1 MSVSTSGLDPKLPPL
16 IILSEINLNN
26 NCLWGLLFFQKLFG
40 DDFLICV
47 GWCQVQHCQ
56 VIFHMTVNICWAFII
71 ILGTLCAR
79 NPTACRQRCRWL
91 LQLPSVMPGGLSG
104 APAAINWRPPLW
116 DKYLQFISCQL
127 IPLQKSWD
135 DARTYC
141 VCTESADLVDIQSAA
156 EDGFLQVLTGG
167 TAAIWIGRK

>member
-1 MSVSTSGLDPKLPPL
+1 MGITVF
-16 IILSEINLNN
+16 SEIVWRWLPHLRGMMPSAALPSN
-26 NCLWGLLFFQKLFG
+26 
-40 DDFLICV
+40 I
-47 GWCQVQHCQ
+47 
-56 VIFHMTVNICWAFII
+56 HMRVNICWAFII

-79 NPTACRQRCRWL
+79 NPTACRQRCPWL

-104 APAAINWRPPLW
+104 APAATNWRPPLW
-116 DKYLQFISCQL
+116 DEYLQFISCQL